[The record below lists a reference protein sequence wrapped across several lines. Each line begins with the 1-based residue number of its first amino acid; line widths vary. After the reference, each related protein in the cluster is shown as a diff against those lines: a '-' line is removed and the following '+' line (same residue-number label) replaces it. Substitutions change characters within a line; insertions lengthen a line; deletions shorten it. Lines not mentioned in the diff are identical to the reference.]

1 MDRGAGE
8 DVNDNGALPFPRKR
22 LKHVVS
28 LRKSRVDGPG
38 GRRPYVGMEN
48 IESWT
53 GRLLPGVLTTDAN
66 GSPPPAGA
74 ASLSNTFETG
84 DVLFGKLRPYLAKA
98 WVAEFAGRCSTELLA
113 MKPLGVLP
121 GFLRYLCLWPAFVD
135 EVDASTFG
143 SKMPRADWD
152 AIGNVAV
159 PAPAVGKQRAICDF
173 LDRETARLDV
183 LVAENRRLL
192 EALRERRAALI
203 STAALR
209 GLNPDVSL
217 RDSGVPWIGDVPSHW
232 EIWKLGHL
240 ASVGNGSTPNRG
252 QREYWENGDVPWLN
266 SSVVNQEEVTG
277 ADQFVTRL
285 AVHDCHLPLVNRG
298 SVILAITGQGKTRGR
313 AAILSIDST
322 INQHLAFI
330 RPKTARLSSWYL
342 KWTFSAC
349 YDYLRTISDDLGGT
363 KGALTC
369 EHLANLRVPVP
380 PEVEQQ
386 KIVTEIASRTRAID
400 DLAKEAERTIGLLKE
415 RRASLISAAI
425 AGVIDVEGGS

>member
-1 MDRGAGE
+1 M
-8 DVNDNGALPFPRKR
+8 NDNGALPFPRKR

-28 LRKSRVDGPG
+28 LRRSRVG
-38 GRRPYVGMEN
+38 GAGGALPYVGLEN

-53 GRLLPGVLTTDAN
+53 GKLHPGDLPTGDN
-66 GSPPPAGA
+66 GARPAVEA
-74 ASLSNTFETG
+74 ASLSNTFEPG

-98 WVAEFAGRCSTELLA
+98 WVAEFPGRCSTELLA

-152 AIGNVAV
+152 TIGNVAV
-159 PAPAVGKQRAICDF
+159 PVPAVGKQMAIGDF
-173 LDRETARLDV
+173 LDRETARIDV
-183 LVAENRRLL
+183 LVVENRRML
-192 EALRERRAALI
+192 EVLRDRRAALI
-203 STAALR
+203 TTAALH
-209 GLNPDVSL
+209 GLNPKAPF
-217 RDSGVPWIGDVPSHW
+217 RHSGVLWIGDVPAHW

-240 ASVGNGSTPNRG
+240 ASIGNGSTPNRG
-252 QREYWENGDVPWLN
+252 RREYWENGDVPWLN
-266 SSVVNQEEVTG
+266 SSVVNQDEVSG

-285 AVHDCHLPLVNRG
+285 AVRACHLPLVNRG
-298 SVILAITGQGKTRGR
+298 SVILAITGQGQTRGR
-313 AAILSIDST
+313 ATILSIDST

-330 RPKTARLSSWYL
+330 RPKPGRLSSWYL
-342 KWTFSAC
+342 RWTLSAG

-400 DLAKEAERTIGLLKE
+400 DLAKETERTIGLLKE
-415 RRASLISAAI
+415 RRSSLISAAI
-425 AGVIDVEGGS
+425 AGMIDVDGES

>member
-28 LRKSRVDGPG
+28 LRRSRIDGAG
-38 GRRPYVGMEN
+38 GALPYVGLEN

-53 GRLLPGVLTTDAN
+53 GRLLPGALTTDAN
-66 GSPPPAGA
+66 GSPPVAGA
-74 ASLSNTFETG
+74 ASLSNTFEPG

-285 AVHDCHLPLVNRG
+285 AVHDYHLRFVRSG
-298 SVILAITGQGKTRGR
+298 SVVVAIVGQGKTRGR
-313 AAILSIDST
+313 ATVLSLDST
-322 INQHLAFI
+322 VSRHLAFI
-330 RPKTARLSSWYL
+330 SPDSARLSPWYL
-342 KWTFSAC
+342 KWTLTAA
-349 YDYLRTISDDLGGT
+349 YGYLRNISDDLGSTRG
-363 KGALTC
+363 GLTC
-369 EHLANLRVPVP
+369 EHLSHLRIPVP

-400 DLAKEAERTIGLLKE
+400 DLSKETERTIGLLND
-415 RRASLISAAI
+415 RRSSLIAKAI
-425 AGVIDVEGGS
+425 AGSIDMEGES